1 MSSWRERFKE
11 FRESLGLSQSRLA
24 RHLGCSQQKVFAIEN
39 GMQTI
44 NIEDL
49 QKLAELGLDIHWL
62 ATGIGAMK
70 SRESIQAEIKSLI
83 GFLQK
88 FAD

>member
-1 MSSWRERFKE
+1 MSLWYERLKD
-11 FRESLGLSQSRLA
+11 FRESLGLSQSKLA
-24 RHLGCSQQKVFAIEN
+24 KHLGCSQQKVFGIEN
-39 GMQTI
+39 GKQSM
-44 NIEDL
+44 NVEDL

-62 ATGIGAMK
+62 ATGKGIMQG
-70 SRESIQAEIKSLI
+70 RESIQAEIKSLI